1 MVLHDQTRPPGN
13 NRLFFAS
20 NLKRC
25 FPRSG
30 FSDSIRHLKSASL
43 VDIFRFIRTGIF
55 SLPNHTH
62 GASSAP
68 EQELLIKTLLTFLSL
83 AILMSGC
90 AFTGGVTDTNRPSRE
105 FDIRYEVDL
114 AGMEV
119 GKPISIWIP
128 IPHNDPHQKVV
139 DLKWSVGSELE
150 LNQISTKRENVY
162 GNEMIYLQG
171 VANTATAKITVNY
184 NVVRFENS
192 VDQQLFSKD
201 TGDSPKSDSIY
212 LQPSDLCFV
221 TPQIEA
227 YANVLSANK
236 NSTMEIAQTFYEHIL
251 KEMSYDKKGEGWGR
265 GDVYHACEVGK
276 GNCTDFHTYFN
287 ALCMAAGIESRFQI
301 GMWGKY
307 TPQEA
312 EFKTGGYHCWA
323 EFHVPGK
330 GWVPVDISEADK
342 DVANKANFFAR
353 QTANRVTLSTGRGLT
368 LSPAQSGSPLNF
380 FVNPYAEMDGKPFSG
395 ISKSCYWTDLSGV
408 STNAPVTSM
417 NR

>member
-1 MVLHDQTRPPGN
+1 M
-13 NRLFFAS
+13 
-20 NLKRC
+20 
-25 FPRSG
+25 
-30 FSDSIRHLKSASL
+30 
-43 VDIFRFIRTGIF
+43 
-55 SLPNHTH
+55 
-62 GASSAP
+62 
-68 EQELLIKTLLTFLSL
+68 KTLLTFLSL

-150 LNQISTKRENVY
+150 LNQISTKRENIY

-184 NVVRFENS
+184 NVIRFENS

-227 YANVLSANK
+227 YAHV
-236 NSTMEIAQTFYEHIL
+236 L
-251 KEMSYDKKGEGWGR
+251 KEMSYD
-265 GDVYHACEVGK
+265 
-276 GNCTDFHTYFN
+276 
-287 ALCMAAGIESRFQI
+287 
-301 GMWGKY
+301 
-307 TPQEA
+307 
-312 EFKTGGYHCWA
+312 
-323 EFHVPGK
+323 
-330 GWVPVDISEADK
+330 
-342 DVANKANFFAR
+342 
-353 QTANRVTLSTGRGLT
+353 
-368 LSPAQSGSPLNF
+368 
-380 FVNPYAEMDGKPFSG
+380 
-395 ISKSCYWTDLSGV
+395 
-408 STNAPVTSM
+408 
-417 NR
+417 